1 MDILSD
7 SRFRAR
13 ARDLVQRLSGPNAR
27 QRKNFRTLDPQA
39 EDHLKNLL
47 AGWILDPS
55 DTNDLYSEL
64 HGRLNEDRW
73 TVIPWLDTAMPLF
86 GAHILEIGCGTGAS
100 TVALAEQGAHVVG
113 IDVHE
118 PSLTIARDRCA
129 LYKMPAALHLC
140 NAMEL
145 PPEIAGGTF
154 DMVLFFAT
162 LEHMTLSERT
172 QSLRQAFAILRPG
185 GLLGIIEAPNRL
197 WFYDGH
203 SSFANF
209 YHWLPDELAIE
220 HARRSKR
227 SILAD
232 AVNVKGHEGIG
243 LARFGRGVS
252 YHDVELALGECPIV
266 ISNKTDFMRRRSPTL
281 RLHAI
286 LSGKRRYERFL
297 ERLEPGINRGFF
309 REYLDVL
316 IQKPIRNDDFQ
327 NQASGLVE

>member
-1 MDILSD
+1 
-7 SRFRAR
+7 
-13 ARDLVQRLSGPNAR
+13 
-27 QRKNFRTLDPQA
+27 
-39 EDHLKNLL
+39 
-47 AGWILDPS
+47 
-55 DTNDLYSEL
+55 
-64 HGRLNEDRW
+64 
-73 TVIPWLDTAMPLF
+73 
-86 GAHILEIGCGTGAS
+86 
-100 TVALAEQGAHVVG
+100 
-113 IDVHE
+113 
-118 PSLTIARDRCA
+118 
-129 LYKMPAALHLC
+129 
-140 NAMEL
+140 
-145 PPEIAGGTF
+145 
-154 DMVLFFAT
+154 
-162 LEHMTLSERT
+162 MTLSERT
-172 QSLRQAFAILRPG
+172 QSLRQAFALLRPG

-203 SSFANF
+203 SSFTNF

-232 AVNVKGHEGIG
+232 AVKVKGREGIG

-327 NQASGLVE
+327 NQAPG